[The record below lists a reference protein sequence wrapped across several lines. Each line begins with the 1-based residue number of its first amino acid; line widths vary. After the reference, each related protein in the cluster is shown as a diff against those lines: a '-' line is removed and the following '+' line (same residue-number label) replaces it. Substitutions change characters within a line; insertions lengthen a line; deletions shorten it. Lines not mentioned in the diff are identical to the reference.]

1 MSDEINNALDLAP
14 INSNNQLTV
23 IQTQESTDDFE
34 YARTNLYDVAE
45 KTNQALEDMI
55 AIAQQSQHPKAYEVL
70 NSLLK
75 TMADVNNTLTEIQIK
90 KARIAAIAEKAKNVG
105 QVEQQSVTNNLF
117 VGSTAE
123 LQKMLED
130 MKNGNTDS

>member
-23 IQTQESTDDFE
+23 IQAQESTDDFE

>member
-23 IQTQESTDDFE
+23 IQAQESTDDFE

-90 KARIAAIAEKAKNVG
+90 KARIAAIAEKAKNGG